1 MFYHWGVFQLQ
12 VSVNNHISECLFI
25 YFLFLFADYFK
36 NMFSKEK
43 TKIIVWT
50 GVHWINKMILI
61 LKKIL
66 EIIYLG
72 YWLYSF
78 SFSILGSFDFDA
90 VN

>member
-12 VSVNNHISECLFI
+12 ASVNNHTSVTVCSY

-43 TKIIVWT
+43 TKRVAWT

-72 YWLYSF
+72 YLL
-78 SFSILGSFDFDA
+78 IVL
-90 VN
+90 V